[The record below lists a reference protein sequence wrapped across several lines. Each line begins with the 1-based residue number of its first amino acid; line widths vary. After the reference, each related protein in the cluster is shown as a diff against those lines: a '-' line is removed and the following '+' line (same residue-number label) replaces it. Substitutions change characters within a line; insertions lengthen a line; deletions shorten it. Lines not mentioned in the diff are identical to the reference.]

1 MLRIHRSRR
10 HFAVI
15 AVAGS
20 LAVGILGAGLFGSGF
35 FAAGPALAV
44 DPVFSED
51 GLAIHGY
58 DPVAYFTDGKPVEG
72 KAEFTH
78 SYEGTV
84 WRFATAA
91 NRDRSEERRVGKEC
105 VSTCRSRWSPSP

>member
-1 MLRIHRSRR
+1 MQVQQREGSIAMLRIHRSRR

-44 DPVFSED
+44 DPVFRED
-51 GLAIHGY
+51 GLALHGY
-58 DPVAYFTDGKPVEG
+58 DPVPYLTNAKPLEG
-72 KAEFTH
+72 QAEFPHRST
-78 SYEGTV
+78 GTV
-84 WRFATAA
+84 WRCANPT
-91 NRDRSEERRVGKEC
+91 NRDAFPPNHHG
-105 VSTCRSRWSPSP
+105 

>member
-1 MLRIHRSRR
+1 MQVQQREGSIAMLRIHRSRR

-35 FAAGPALAV
+35 FAAGPARAV

-58 DPVAYFTDGKPVEG
+58 DPVASFTAGKPGEG
-72 KAEFTH
+72 KTEVPH
-78 SYEGTV
+78 SQLGSASC
-84 WRFATAA
+84 RA
-91 NRDRSEERRVGKEC
+91 RVGA
-105 VSTCRSRWSPSP
+105 